1 MFEAMIDERLRLT
14 RDELYGL
21 VWSEPMATLAPKYGL
36 SDVGMA
42 KICKKLRIP
51 RPWRGYWARKDAG
64 QKLKQTP
71 LPHLPPSTPR
81 AMLEVT
87 INRGVVGNADTFEGP
102 AADQARF
109 EARPESKIVVS
120 ERLSDPHPLVAQTVK
135 ALRGAKSDKG
145 VLIPKAKNCLAVRVS
160 LSSADRAACI
170 LDALIKAL
178 DQRNFITSVK
188 QRGDA
193 FETTVRV
200 GEEDIEFRLDE
211 TVQRVDRKAG
221 EKDKS
226 RYHFAEWEWVPTGR
240 LTLRIENYRSDG
252 VRKSWT
258 DGGKQRLEDSL
269 NNFVVKLVEVAER
282 SKIYRLE
289 LEEREK
295 ERRAQEERRA
305 LAAKKREEEAARIRA
320 LNDAADKWYNAR
332 SIRAYVEAVRSTL
345 STISPELHDHELIEW
360 LDWASSYA
368 DRVDPLIPTPRIP
381 EDPEPPKPSW
391 EFRYS

>member
-1 MFEAMIDERLRLT
+1 MFAAMTDEMLRLT
-14 RDELYGL
+14 RDELYAL

-42 KICKKLRIP
+42 KMCRKLRIP
-51 RPWRGYWARKDAG
+51 RPWRGYWARQDAG

-71 LPHLPPSTPR
+71 LPQLPPSTPR

-87 INRGVVGNADTFEGP
+87 INRGVVANADTLQGP
-102 AADQARF
+102 AAEQARF
-109 EARPESKIVVS
+109 EANPENKIVVAD
-120 ERLSDPHPLVAQTVK
+120 RLTDPHPLVAQTVK

-145 VLIPKAKNCLAVRVS
+145 ILIPKAKNCLALRVS

-178 DQRNFITSVK
+178 DQRNFITSIR
-188 QRGDA
+188 QRGDV
-193 FETTVRV
+193 FETSVRV
-200 GEEDIEFRLDE
+200 GEEDIEFKMDE
-211 TVQRVDRKAG
+211 TVQRVDRKAT

-226 RYHFAEWEWVPTGR
+226 KWHFPEWEWIPTGR

-269 NNFVVKLVEVAER
+269 NNFMVKLVEVAER

-305 LAAKKREEEAARIRA
+305 LATKKREEEAARIRG

-332 SIRAYVEAVRSTL
+332 SIRTYVEAVRSAIA
-345 STISPELHDHELIEW
+345 TIPPESQDHELIEW
-360 LDWASSYA
+360 LDWASAYA

-381 EDPEPPKPSW
+381 EDPDPPKPSW
-391 EFRYS
+391 EFRYP